1 MLEHLPTE
9 NKTKSRF
16 LFLYRAWYLK
26 MRKRNKVINMFQCPW
41 LPFLRG
47 CSVNHLVMPM
57 RHEKMLIEYIKAN
70 NINISSVRTALT
82 GTQLVPEQIKLD
94 IIHHLNAIPY
104 VSLHKTESKSLIARI
119 PLFLWWDV
127 SKKYA
132 IDLSFLCFGIS
143 IEVFPITMSTCCMLL
158 KHSCMTYIRMLT

>member
-1 MLEHLPTE
+1 
-9 NKTKSRF
+9 
-16 LFLYRAWYLK
+16 
-26 MRKRNKVINMFQCPW
+26 
-41 LPFLRG
+41 
-47 CSVNHLVMPM
+47 MPM

-119 PLFLWWDV
+119 PLFLW
-127 SKKYA
+127 
-132 IDLSFLCFGIS
+132 
-143 IEVFPITMSTCCMLL
+143 
-158 KHSCMTYIRMLT
+158 